1 MDWSRSRKKRQN
13 SNSFGFE
20 LKIPNNPY
28 LITCGPGHLLPEYRQ
43 PTCRDR
49 MAWTLVLP
57 YPLVAH

>member
-28 LITCGPGHLLPEYRQ
+28 LNYLWPGPSFTGIPSAHLSRPDGVEL
-43 PTCRDR
+43 
-49 MAWTLVLP
+49 
-57 YPLVAH
+57 